1 MNPLRR
7 VLSLSLLT
15 AALASTGLAH
25 AADFE
30 ARTVKFPSAS
40 NKGHPQV
47 QGVEKFAE
55 LMAKKTN
62 GKFKV
67 QAFPGGALGPDLQTV
82 SAMQGGTVE
91 MTVMNASLLAGV
103 AKEMAIFDFPFLFNN
118 TKEADAVSD
127 GPVGQK
133 LLDKLQ
139 DKGLVTPRDDGGFT
153 VAQALELPT
162 LEIPLPSSVDEIE
175 ALYLQ
180 LAEDRL
186 EGKLPDKVS
195 ESDLMRRYGLTKA
208 QLSAILQRIVH
219 EGWIERTPGH
229 GWRFLPILTSPE
241 TYDQG
246 YRFRILIE
254 SAALSEPGFK
264 VDEVALRKCLV
275 EQQELIDGAVEW
287 ASPAQLF
294 DANAK
299 LHETIAGF
307 SGNVFIVESL
317 KRINRLRRLMEY
329 KKVVD
334 RQAAARRCREH
345 KVLIELLLSGQREA
359 AADFIRLHLRDAAR
373 EKSES

>member
-1 MNPLRR
+1 MNTASTSPVISRR
-7 VLSLSLLT
+7 RQSKLADQLALSIEGLIATGELQ
-15 AALASTGLAH
+15 AGDALAERTLAERL
-25 AADFE
+25 DVS
-30 ARTVKFPSAS
+30 RSPIR
-40 NKGHPQV
+40 
-47 QGVEKFAE
+47 
-55 LMAKKTN
+55 
-62 GKFKV
+62 
-67 QAFPGGALGPDLQTV
+67 QAL
-82 SAMQGGTVE
+82 
-91 MTVMNASLLAGV
+91 
-103 AKEMAIFDFPFLFNN
+103 
-118 TKEADAVSD
+118 
-127 GPVGQK
+127 K
-133 LLDKLQ
+133 LLE
-139 DKGLVTPRDDGGFT
+139 DKGLVLNREEGGYT
-153 VAQALELPT
+153 VAHNLSLPALDVLT
-162 LEIPLPSSVDEIE
+162 SSSADEFEPI
-175 ALYLQ
+175 YLKI
-180 LAEDRL
+180 AEDRL
-186 EGKLPDKVS
+186 EGRLPDKIS
-195 ESDLMRRYGLTKA
+195 ESDLMRRYSLTKA
-208 QLSAILQRIVH
+208 QLSAILQRILH
-219 EGWIERTPGH
+219 EGWIERLPGH

-334 RQAAARRCREH
+334 RQAAARRCKEH
-345 KVLIELLLSGQREA
+345 KVLIELLLTGQREA

>member
-1 MNPLRR
+1 MTTASASPVISRR
-7 VLSLSLLT
+7 RQSKLADQLALSIEGLIATGELQ
-15 AALASTGLAH
+15 AGDALAERTLAERL
-25 AADFE
+25 DVS
-30 ARTVKFPSAS
+30 RSPIR
-40 NKGHPQV
+40 
-47 QGVEKFAE
+47 
-55 LMAKKTN
+55 
-62 GKFKV
+62 
-67 QAFPGGALGPDLQTV
+67 QALR
-82 SAMQGGTVE
+82 
-91 MTVMNASLLAGV
+91 LL
-103 AKEMAIFDFPFLFNN
+103 E
-118 TKEADAVSD
+118 
-127 GPVGQK
+127 
-133 LLDKLQ
+133 
-139 DKGLVTPRDDGGFT
+139 DKGLVLTREEGGYT
-153 VAQALELPT
+153 VAHNLNLPALDVLA
-162 LEIPLPSSVDEIE
+162 SSSADEFEPI
-175 ALYLQ
+175 YLKI
-180 LAEDRL
+180 AEDRL
-186 EGKLPDKVS
+186 EGRLPDKIS
-195 ESDLMRRYGLTKA
+195 ESDLMRRYSLTKA
-208 QLSAILQRIVH
+208 QLGAILQRILH
-219 EGWIERTPGH
+219 EGWIERLPGH

-264 VDEVALRKCLV
+264 VDEAALRKCLV

-345 KVLIELLLSGQREA
+345 KVLIELLLTGQREA